1 MKDIADKTGFS
12 QDTIRYYEK
21 IGLLPSPRRSI
32 NGQREYTQGD
42 LQRFVF
48 VSQLKRTD
56 MPLREIERYI
66 DFYTTNNYEGCY
78 RVLNEHKS
86 HIQTKMAD
94 MAATLDI
101 MNYKLDNFQQII
113 HSTDKGDHTND

>member
-1 MKDIADKTGFS
+1 
-12 QDTIRYYEK
+12 
-21 IGLLPSPRRSI
+21 
-32 NGQREYTQGD
+32 
-42 LQRFVF
+42 
-48 VSQLKRTD
+48 